1 MDRRRFVLTLAGGV
15 MAGSLD
21 VYAQR
26 ADRVIR
32 IGFLR
37 VGTFPLAPAFRDAM
51 RRLGWIE
58 RENFMIEPRYAASE
72 DRLPELATEL
82 VNFRADA
89 IVTSGTPAA
98 FAAKKAT
105 ATIPIVFIVGGDP
118 VERGLVVSLARPGGN
133 LTGFAYGIYD
143 EKLLEALKTM
153 LPKVVR
159 VAVPYPAAWKNANV
173 LEPAAFSAAKALGL
187 QLHPMPMQ
195 GPDDFSRVYAI
206 AQKAH
211 ADAVL
216 FFDIAWPFAIDF
228 EQIAIDSIK
237 SRMPAIFHERKFVEA
252 GGLLSHGPVKE
263 QHWPR
268 VASQIDRILRG
279 TKPADL
285 PVEQPTKFERVI
297 NLKTAKALGIEI
309 SPSALQHADDVIR

>member
-15 MAGSLD
+15 MAASLD
-21 VYAQR
+21 VHAQR
-26 ADRVIR
+26 SDRVFR

-37 VGTFPLAPAFRDAM
+37 VGAFPLASAFRDAM

-58 RENFMIEPRYAASE
+58 RENFMVEPRYAASE
-72 DRLPELATEL
+72 DRLPALADELAKEN
-82 VNFRADA
+82 VDA
-89 IVTSGTPAA
+89 ILTSGTPAT

-105 ATIPIVFIVGGDP
+105 ATIPIVFVIGGDP
-118 VERGLVVSLARPGGN
+118 AQRGLVASLARPGGN
-133 LTGFAYGIYD
+133 LTGFTYGTYD
-143 EKLLEALKTM
+143 EKLLEALRATV
-153 LPKVVR
+153 PKVVR
-159 VAVPYPAAWKNANV
+159 VAVPYPAAWNNANGP
-173 LEPAAFSAAKALGL
+173 EPPGFAAAKIFGF
-187 QLHPMPMQ
+187 QLRPVPMQ
-195 GPDDFSRVYAI
+195 GPDDFARVYAI
-206 AQKAH
+206 AHKAR

-228 EQIAIDSIK
+228 EKVAIDSIK
-237 SRMPAIFHERKFVEA
+237 SRIPAIFHERKFVEA
-252 GGLLSHGPVKE
+252 GGLLSRGPVKE

-297 NLKTAKALGIEI
+297 NRKTAKALGIEI
-309 SPSALQHADDVIR
+309 SPSVLLHADDVIR

>member
-1 MDRRRFVLTLAGGV
+1 
-15 MAGSLD
+15 
-21 VYAQR
+21 
-26 ADRVIR
+26 
-32 IGFLR
+32 
-37 VGTFPLAPAFRDAM
+37 
-51 RRLGWIE
+51 
-58 RENFMIEPRYAASE
+58 
-72 DRLPELATEL
+72 
-82 VNFRADA
+82 
-89 IVTSGTPAA
+89 
-98 FAAKKAT
+98 
-105 ATIPIVFIVGGDP
+105 
-118 VERGLVVSLARPGGN
+118 
-133 LTGFAYGIYD
+133 
-143 EKLLEALKTM
+143 
-153 LPKVVR
+153 VR
-159 VAVPYPAAWKNANV
+159 VAVPYPAVWKDANA
-173 LEPAAFSAAKALGL
+173 PGPPSFAAAKALGL

-206 AQKAH
+206 AQRAH

-216 FFDIAWPFAIDF
+216 FFDIAWPFAINF

-252 GGLLSHGPVKE
+252 GGLLSYGPVKE

-268 VASQIDRILRG
+268 IASQIDRILRG

>member
-1 MDRRRFVLTLAGGV
+1 MDRRRFVFTFAIGGL
-15 MAGSLD
+15 AGSLD
-21 VYAQR
+21 VHAQR
-26 ADRVIR
+26 ADRVFR

-37 VGTFPLAPAFRDAM
+37 VGMFPITQAFWDAM
-51 RRLGWIE
+51 RPLGWIE
-58 RENFMIEPRYAASE
+58 HKNLTIEPRYAASE
-72 DRLPELATEL
+72 ERLPALAAELAKEN
-82 VNFRADA
+82 VDA
-89 IVTSGTPAA
+89 IITSGTPST

-105 ATIPIVFIVGGDP
+105 STIPVVFIVGGDP
-118 VERGLVVSLARPGGN
+118 VKRGIVASLARPGGN
-133 LTGFAYGIYD
+133 LTGFVYGVYD
-143 EKLLEALKTM
+143 EKLLEALKMT

-159 VAVPYPAAWKNANV
+159 VGVPYPADWKDADV
-173 LEPAAFSAAKALGL
+173 PDPGAFSAAKALGL

-228 EQIAIDSIK
+228 EKIAIDSIK
-237 SRMPAIFHERKFVEA
+237 SRMPAIFHERRFVEA

-268 VASQIDRILRG
+268 VASQLDRILRG
-279 TKPADL
+279 TMPADL

-309 SPSALQHADDVIR
+309 SPSALLHADLVIR